1 MAANTNAELTKYIA
15 YSSSLDLPVE
25 KLEGFLMDILDV
37 AEADGFAA
45 LRAEQKA
52 AMDIFWQAAD
62 IQIDGDEALQ
72 QGLRFNLFHIMQSAG
87 RDGKTGMG
95 AKGLSGEGYEGH
107 YFWDTEMYVLPVFIW
122 TNPELAKQLLLY
134 RYHTL
139 PQARERAK
147 VLGHPNGALYRI
159 HQVLLEQYGMNTD
172 IVFSRPNY
180 CKIDMMP
187 DNNRGDN
194 LFLQEGEAAK
204 LQRILTS
211 HGIESIE
218 TLIKMAESFGTVE
231 MPLRAT
237 TDAKYLEVG
246 PTGKSDNANAL
257 FERFGFDAEDC
268 GFWGD
273 EFIGVTDSIFGSD
286 AGMLTEKT
294 RNGDFF
300 DVSNLEGVRPQ
311 RVKQLGGGIQ
321 TFLAFLN
328 EQA

>member
-1 MAANTNAELTKYIA
+1 MKQYKAIFFDWDGTAVLSRKA
-15 YSSSLDLPVE
+15 PVE
-25 KLEGFLMDILDV
+25 DAVNAMRPLLEKGVKLAIISGTTYENIAGGKLESYFTPKQLQNLYLGLGRGAYDYGFDS
-37 AEADGFAA
+37 E
-45 LRAEQKA
+45 
-52 AMDIFWQAAD
+52 
-62 IQIDGDEALQ
+62 
-72 QGLRFNLFHIMQSAG
+72 
-87 RDGKTGMG
+87 GKPVVLANRVPD
-95 AKGLSGEGYEGH
+95 AKG
-107 YFWDTEMYVLPVFIW
+107 I
-122 TNPELAKQLLLY
+122 LAI
-134 RYHTL
+134 HD
-139 PQARERAK
+139 AC
-147 VLGHPNGALYRI
+147 YRI
-159 HQVLLEQYGMNTD
+159 HRVLLEKYGMNTD

-187 DNNRGDN
+187 DNNRGEN

-218 TLIKMAESFGTVE
+218 TLIKMAESFGTEE
-231 MPLRAT
+231 MPLPAT

-268 GFWGD
+268 CFWGD

-294 RNGDFF
+294 CKGDFF

-311 RVKQLGGGIQ
+311 QVKQLGGGIQ
-321 TFLAFLN
+321 TFLDFLRK
-328 EQA
+328 Q